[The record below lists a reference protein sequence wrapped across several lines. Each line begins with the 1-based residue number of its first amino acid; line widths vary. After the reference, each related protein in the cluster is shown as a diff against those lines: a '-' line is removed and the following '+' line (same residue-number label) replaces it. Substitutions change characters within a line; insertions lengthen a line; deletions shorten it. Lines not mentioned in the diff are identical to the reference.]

1 MTVERGDE
9 CIWIGKRR
17 IVYFASRTRRLE
29 KEVNFSSS
37 CSADYQHWTYLSPV
51 SLPRF
56 FFSLDII
63 RSSTTTIRSELNT
76 RRIWSSYLGSSR
88 LLLILTRIEITT
100 LTTERITQFICLI
113 FYQSIGLFQCLWY
126 VLIS

>member
-17 IVYFASRTRRLE
+17 IVYFASRTRRVE

-51 SLPRF
+51 SLP
-56 FFSLDII
+56 FFSLDIV
-63 RSSTTTIRSELNT
+63 RSSTTIRSELNT
-76 RRIWSSYLGSSR
+76 RRIWSFYLGSSR
-88 LLLILTRIEITT
+88 LLLILTRIYIYIYND
-100 LTTERITQFICLI
+100 LDYWKNNSIHLFDILLI
-113 FYQSIGLFQCLWY
+113 DRLFQCLWY